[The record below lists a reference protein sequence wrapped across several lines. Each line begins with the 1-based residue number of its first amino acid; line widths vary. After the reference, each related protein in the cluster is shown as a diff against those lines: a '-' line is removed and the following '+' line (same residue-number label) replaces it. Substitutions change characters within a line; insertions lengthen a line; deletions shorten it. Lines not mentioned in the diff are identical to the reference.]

1 MYSTQAYDH
10 IYLFIT
16 QGNQIYFVILHL
28 ILTTQIIDALLKAHS
43 IFDKNSIIII
53 IILCTKYLEI
63 TKNKFPGIGINI

>member
-28 ILTTQIIDALLKAHS
+28 ILTTQIIDALLKVFS
-43 IFDKNSIIII
+43 TKIVL
-53 IILCTKYLEI
+53 LCYVQ
-63 TKNKFPGIGINI
+63 NI